1 MLELSDVSFSYD
13 KTVLQN
19 INLSFP
25 NRGIVVILGK
35 SGCGKSTLLFL
46 MNGLLRCQKG
56 EIRKDRVTTIFQNPL
71 LLDYLTVS
79 DNVAFSLLLNGEKK
93 DEALK
98 KAYSILNSL
107 DILFLKDKLAS
118 SLSGGEKMRVSLAR
132 GLVMQTDIILLDE
145 PTGQLDEKN
154 SALLYSLFKKL
165 SEDKLIVLVTHDE
178 KNAVPLADDLYVLKD
193 KKLKEIKRTTVIEKR
208 KGIVEKK
215 KTVLFSSSFEITL
228 KYLKHKK
235 KRIFLFSFFISL
247 LMSLLYFFFAISFS
261 KQDMLSKI
269 DKSFFNHDCY
279 RITYIKKID
288 SGNRVSLNKM
298 TIPSTEVLSS
308 LDIKQYYPS
317 LSYFLPEYYSFSKD
331 GKEDIIYL
339 LPFFEKEYKSNQS
352 IQVYINDSF
361 KDYFLS
367 KDESKIIDIKRRVLI
382 YLKDTESKD
391 ALDISL
397 SFDISGVFKEINL
410 LNKPTIY
417 YNYFQVKEYLDN
429 LSLININQEKK
440 DILCLKDIFDKDELR
455 DEDILSHE
463 VYFQSEDIS
472 SLLTLSKKL
481 YGDKVEISSKKI
493 EFFNNFNTIFSSLK
507 MSFLLFFTITC
518 VSSFL
523 LQILSI
529 YSLFLENIRLFALT
543 YYYSSRKSVNRFV
556 FSHALIFSFCIY
568 LLLFAFVT
576 LLSFL
581 LNLFLKKL
589 SLSFIYSS
597 FSIPSFSL
605 VILLIFFLSLIASFF
620 ALSKIRK
627 DKLIDQF
634 KGED

>member
-269 DKSFFNHDCY
+269 DKSFFNHDC
-279 RITYIKKID
+279 
-288 SGNRVSLNKM
+288 
-298 TIPSTEVLSS
+298 
-308 LDIKQYYPS
+308 
-317 LSYFLPEYYSFSKD
+317 
-331 GKEDIIYL
+331 
-339 LPFFEKEYKSNQS
+339 
-352 IQVYINDSF
+352 
-361 KDYFLS
+361 
-367 KDESKIIDIKRRVLI
+367 
-382 YLKDTESKD
+382 
-391 ALDISL
+391 
-397 SFDISGVFKEINL
+397 
-410 LNKPTIY
+410 
-417 YNYFQVKEYLDN
+417 
-429 LSLININQEKK
+429 
-440 DILCLKDIFDKDELR
+440 
-455 DEDILSHE
+455 
-463 VYFQSEDIS
+463 
-472 SLLTLSKKL
+472 
-481 YGDKVEISSKKI
+481 
-493 EFFNNFNTIFSSLK
+493 
-507 MSFLLFFTITC
+507 
-518 VSSFL
+518 
-523 LQILSI
+523 
-529 YSLFLENIRLFALT
+529 
-543 YYYSSRKSVNRFV
+543 
-556 FSHALIFSFCIY
+556 
-568 LLLFAFVT
+568 
-576 LLSFL
+576 
-581 LNLFLKKL
+581 
-589 SLSFIYSS
+589 
-597 FSIPSFSL
+597 
-605 VILLIFFLSLIASFF
+605 
-620 ALSKIRK
+620 
-627 DKLIDQF
+627 
-634 KGED
+634 